1 MTLDANTQVCPSG
14 QPTRCTSHQPV
25 NGMLTRLRPI
35 TNQTNTNGVWFG
47 HGGYGGQY
55 LVANPESG
63 RVAAFLSVLDDE
75 NGYESGYYPPIISML
90 SDICAAG

>member
-1 MTLDANTQVCPSG
+1 MAAPRQ
-14 QPTRCTSHQPV
+14 H
-25 NGMLTRLRPI
+25 LRYS
-35 TNQTNTNGVWFG
+35 NQTNTNGVWFG

-55 LVANPESG
+55 MVANPETG

-90 SDICAAG
+90 SEICAAS